1 MIPLKN
7 KEQWDSLNDEVTT
20 NIMTKGYIPSFRSIP
35 ELTLEPPSSVTISQK
50 TIADL
55 KVFIPI
61 WLKREIIREIVVTT
75 PLHFS
80 RIFMRL
86 KKNGKKRPI
95 IDLKVLN
102 NHLNFPSFKME
113 TVSVI
118 A

>member
-7 KEQWDSLNDEVTT
+7 KEQWESLNDEVTT

-61 WLKREIIREIVVTT
+61 WLKREIIREIIVTT

-86 KKNGKKRPI
+86 KKKGKS
-95 IDLKVLN
+95 D
-102 NHLNFPSFKME
+102 HS
-113 TVSVI
+113 
-118 A
+118 

>member
-7 KEQWDSLNDEVTT
+7 KEQWESLNDEVTT

-61 WLKREIIREIVVTT
+61 WLKG
-75 PLHFS
+75 
-80 RIFMRL
+80 RL
-86 KKNGKKRPI
+86 LEK
-95 IDLKVLN
+95 
-102 NHLNFPSFKME
+102 
-113 TVSVI
+113 
-118 A
+118 